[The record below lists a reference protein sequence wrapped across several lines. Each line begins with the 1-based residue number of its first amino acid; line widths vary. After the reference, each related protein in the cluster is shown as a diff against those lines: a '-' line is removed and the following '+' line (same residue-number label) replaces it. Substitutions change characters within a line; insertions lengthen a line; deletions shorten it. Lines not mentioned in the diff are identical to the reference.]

1 MIGGRDDHDSRSYHI
16 FKLLLLILLSFL
28 YECLVNHS
36 RATIMSAT
44 PHMMIKSHL
53 NPPKNGRAFFFRP
66 LSPLPKIDE
75 PMSFNEFSQNSTEIP

>member
-1 MIGGRDDHDSRSYHI
+1 MIGGRDDHDSRYYHI

-44 PHMMIKSHL
+44 PHMMINSHL
-53 NPPKNGRAFFFRP
+53 NPPKNGRAFFFSSSQS
-66 LSPLPKIDE
+66 SPK
-75 PMSFNEFSQNSTEIP
+75 N